1 MQFNFVPRRLILLAA
16 TLAPAV
22 LHAAETAS
30 ADALLP
36 EGWSFGA
43 LAEVE
48 AFRAS
53 NDGFGDNEASD
64 FTLATV
70 ELALVAPLS
79 DWFTVN
85 LFGLYEQ
92 NDTPLEIDEV
102 TLTIAHTASYSLSLT
117 LGQMYVPFGSFQT
130 HLVSD
135 PFTLELGEAR
145 ETALLLG
152 FENKGLQAAV
162 WLFNGDLDDASGEE
176 RTKGGAW
183 LGYVLG
189 DEEQVWS
196 AALSVTSDLADSDG
210 IAGALEEAGIVR
222 LRDEVAGLGLS
233 VGFHNRF
240 VSLIGE
246 YVAALDRFEPSD
258 LAHNGHGA
266 EPSASNLELGYHFEL
281 GGYPFTSAVGYQRT
295 REALVLGLPESRW
308 AVGFS
313 VVLMEQ
319 VGLGIE
325 WAQDR
330 DYGSTVGGSDAHNKI
345 LTAQLAVEF

>member
-1 MQFNFVPRRLILLAA
+1 MQFHLISRCPILLAA
-16 TLAPAV
+16 ALTPAV
-22 LHAAETAS
+22 LHAAEIAS
-30 ADALLP
+30 TDTLLP
-36 EGWSFGA
+36 EGWNFGV

-48 AFRAS
+48 AYHAS

-64 FTLATV
+64 LTLATV
-70 ELALVAPLS
+70 ELALEAPVS
-79 DWFTVN
+79 DWFSVN

-92 NDTPLEIDEV
+92 NETPLEIDEA
-102 TLTIAHTASYSLSLT
+102 TLTIAHTASFSSSLT
-117 LGQMYVPFGSFQT
+117 LGKMHVPFGSFQT
-130 HLVSD
+130 HLISD

-145 ETALLLG
+145 ETALLVG
-152 FENKGLQAAV
+152 FENKGFQAAV
-162 WLFNGDLDDASGEE
+162 WFFNGDLDDANGEE
-176 RTKGGAW
+176 KTKGGAW

-210 IAGALEEAGIVR
+210 IAGALAEAGIVR
-222 LRDEVAGLGLS
+222 LRDEVAGLALS
-233 VGFHNRF
+233 AGFHSRSF
-240 VSLIGE
+240 SLISE
-246 YVAALDRFEPSD
+246 YVSALDQFDPAD

-281 GGYPFTSAVGYQRT
+281 GGHPATSAVGYQQT
-295 REALVLGLPESRW
+295 RKALALGLPESRW

-313 VVLMEQ
+313 VALMEQ

-330 DYGSTVGGSDAHNKI
+330 DYSSAVGGSDAHNKI